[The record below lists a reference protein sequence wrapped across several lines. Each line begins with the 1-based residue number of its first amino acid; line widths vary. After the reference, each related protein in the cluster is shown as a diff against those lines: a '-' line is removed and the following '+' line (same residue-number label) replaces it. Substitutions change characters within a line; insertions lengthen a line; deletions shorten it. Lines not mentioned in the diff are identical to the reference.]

1 MRKQPGSF
9 HGDGWLPTQRR
20 RSERLTGG
28 PVSTYAAEAFLGQH
42 GSLAVGRELFQAQRR
57 LHIIRAADGVEPRHG
72 HRGVDLTEQKRRR
85 VSASSPRTASLLS
98 LLQGMTFGS
107 SSPPG

>member
-1 MRKQPGSF
+1 MSDR
-9 HGDGWLPTQRR
+9 
-20 RSERLTGG
+20 RLTRG

-72 HRGVDLTEQKRRR
+72 HRGVDLTEQKRRT
-85 VSASSPRTASLLS
+85 VSASSPHTASLLS

>member
-1 MRKQPGSF
+1 MVTGGFQPRG
-9 HGDGWLPTQRR
+9 GV
-20 RSERLTGG
+20 SERRLTGG

-42 GSLAVGRELFQAQRR
+42 GSLAVGRELLQAQRR

-72 HRGVDLTEQKRRR
+72 HRGVDLTEQKRRT
-85 VSASSPRTASLLS
+85 VSASSPRTAPLPS

-107 SSPPG
+107 RSPPG